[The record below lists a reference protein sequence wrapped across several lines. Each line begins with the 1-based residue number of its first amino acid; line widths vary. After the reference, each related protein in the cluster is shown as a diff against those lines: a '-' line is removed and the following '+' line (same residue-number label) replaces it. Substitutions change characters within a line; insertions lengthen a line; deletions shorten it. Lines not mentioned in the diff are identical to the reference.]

1 MAPQNP
7 AADPSCYLPVAGTI
21 ARTKVSDIIH
31 FSPSK
36 ISLFPL
42 SVRDRAAVDD
52 DVVVC
57 RMRSSIAV
65 TCSQRH
71 ESSDSG

>member
-21 ARTKVSDIIH
+21 ARAKVSDVIH

-42 SVRDRAAVDD
+42 IVRDRAAVAD

-57 RMRSSIAV
+57 RMRSSIVA
-65 TCSQRH
+65 TRSQRH
-71 ESSDSG
+71 ESSNLG